1 MAKHRIGLSNNK
13 KSAAVK
19 SQKREIA
26 KLLGDQ
32 KEEKAR
38 ITVEHVI
45 REDFL
50 IEAQELLELLC
61 ELVHER
67 LKQISSQKE
76 CPAELKEAVCSLIWC
91 ATKVDIEEMTMI
103 KRQLGRKYG
112 SKFVS
117 DAEDNVDNCVNAR
130 LVQKLSVLPPSAF
143 LVGKND
149 TVIYPLF
156 QFLRQT
162 ASRNRRHFF
171 ITNLHTAPHLP
182 FPWCSTILTRDS
194 EGI

>member
-1 MAKHRIGLSNNK
+1 MTFFSLQFQNLKMAKHRIGISNNK

-67 LKQISSQKE
+67 LKQIASQKE
-76 CPAELKEAVCSLIWC
+76 CPLELKEAVCSLIWC
-91 ATKVDIEEMTMI
+91 ATKVDIEEMDMI
-103 KRQLGRKYG
+103 KKQLGKKYG
-112 SKFVS
+112 SKFLA
-117 DAEDNVDNCVNAR
+117 DAENNVDDCVNAR

-143 LVGKND
+143 LVGEKETD
-149 TVIYPLF
+149 
-156 QFLRQT
+156 
-162 ASRNRRHFF
+162 
-171 ITNLHTAPHLP
+171 
-182 FPWCSTILTRDS
+182 
-194 EGI
+194 